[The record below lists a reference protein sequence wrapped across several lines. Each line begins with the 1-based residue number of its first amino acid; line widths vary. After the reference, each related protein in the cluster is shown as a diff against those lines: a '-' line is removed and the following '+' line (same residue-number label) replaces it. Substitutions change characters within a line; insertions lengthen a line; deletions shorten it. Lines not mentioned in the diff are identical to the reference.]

1 MYKKCIGIF
10 KCDIMSDR
18 LYNENLDIFFVVWKC
33 FKKFN
38 KVFLNLCDD
47 FIEYRKF
54 LLMLIFIGNFFFFLD
69 FRFVVVVLLKR
80 YLSFMKVSVIYW
92 WFVLCYD
99 NI

>member
-1 MYKKCIGIF
+1 MNDFRISMKINLWKVYWNRYGILYKKCIGIF
-10 KCDIMSDR
+10 KCDIMSNG

-54 LLMLIFIGNFFFFLD
+54 LLIFFFF
-69 FRFVVVVLLKR
+69 
-80 YLSFMKVSVIYW
+80 
-92 WFVLCYD
+92 
-99 NI
+99 